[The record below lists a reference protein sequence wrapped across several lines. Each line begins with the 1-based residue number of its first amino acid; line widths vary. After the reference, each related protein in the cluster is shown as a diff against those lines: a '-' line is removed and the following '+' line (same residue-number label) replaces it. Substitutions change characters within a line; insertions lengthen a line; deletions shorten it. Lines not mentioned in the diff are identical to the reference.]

1 MAMISPPP
9 NNRILSAL
17 SNEVINRLSPHL
29 VRVPLPAHAVLCAA
43 GMPMQQCHFVDSGLC
58 SLLGTTRDGNSVE
71 VGMIGKEG
79 VVGLP
84 GLIRNG
90 RIHYQVI
97 VQKSGWGLQI
107 ATNALRNEFQKCGK
121 LHQLLLAYMQ
131 FTTSQM
137 CQSSICNRFH
147 SLKER
152 LCRWLLL
159 TRDRIESL
167 DLHLTQ
173 EFLSQMLGSNRTAI
187 AATIG
192 DLQKAEVIR
201 TAQAHIRILNQ
212 KAMQSAACEC
222 YSVIK
227 EESERFLALL

>member
-1 MAMISPPP
+1 MISPLP
-9 NNRILSAL
+9 NNRILTAL
-17 SNEVINRLSPHL
+17 SKDALGRLTPNL
-29 VRVPLPAHAVLCAA
+29 VRVPLPTHTVLYAA
-43 GMPMQQCHFVDSGLC
+43 GVPMRHCCFVDSGLC
-58 SLLGTTRDGNSVE
+58 SLVGTTREGNSVE

-84 GLIRNG
+84 ALIKNA

-97 VQKSGWGLQI
+97 VQKSGWGFQI
-107 ATNALRNEFQKCGK
+107 AANALRNEFLKCGD
-121 LHQLLLAYMQ
+121 LHQNLMAYMQ
-131 FTTSQM
+131 FTSSQM

-147 SLKER
+147 SLRER

-173 EFLSQMLGSNRTAI
+173 EFLSHMLGSNRTAI

-192 DLQKAEVIR
+192 DLQKAEIIR
-201 TAQAHIRILNQ
+201 TAQGHIRILDQ
-212 KAMQSAACEC
+212 KALQSAACEC
-222 YSVIK
+222 YSIIK